1 MKYTRKRDGKLE
13 EFNISRITKAII
25 SAFKACGIKDG
36 EISKRLSEYAIEK
49 LDARF
54 GDDGVATVEEIQDI
68 VEETLMNARYHEV
81 ARAYILYR
89 AQQQDRRDFA
99 YKMGS
104 ADLIDSYIDET
115 SWLVKENANMTR
127 SMQAM
132 NYFISSNVTSN
143 YWLYRIYPPEV
154 RKAHQSGDM
163 HIHDLGILA
172 PYCVGW
178 DLRYVLYNGFPGG
191 VVGKLSSGPPKHF
204 HVALAQAMNM
214 LYTMQGE
221 AAGAQAFASFD
232 TLLAP
237 GIRYDGLSQ
246 DEVYQ
251 SLQGFFHLMNVPTRV
266 GGQVPFTNI
275 TIDMTVPKFIEN
287 EKVTW
292 GGRELTDTYGS
303 FQDEVDM
310 FNKALVAVMTA
321 GDDLGRTFSFPIPTY
336 NITEDFNWEVPGFWE
351 MVAKYGI
358 PYFGNFMPQTGLDP
372 EDVRS
377 MCFVGVQK
385 VLWRKDKRIGFTTLQ
400 SLYRRYSDR
409 TVETIYNGQWIKVKP
424 IRVNYE
430 GSFFE
435 IKLRTGQQIKV
446 TADHLHPTMNG
457 LKTTNE
463 LKVGD
468 KLQFSKTDYD
478 WKGVGSY
485 NFGKLLGLYLAEGS
499 KLSNG
504 IQFSIGEDEKE
515 IEDFLVSFI
524 EDNFGCHVS
533 ITSNTGHSK
542 SLFVNCKGIAELI
555 YRYVSPEKAPTKKL
569 LQWWK
574 LSKEALQGL
583 WDGWRLGDGHNQDV
597 YTRSKELAEQGI
609 VIANILGIPV
619 NLREKEMHTEF
630 PTRTGMKKYNVM
642 LYTIHTCKSSNDGG
656 RIFYDLYNYY
666 WVRIESIKEVPNASK
681 MAFCFEVQEGE
692 PFFELPSGLITHN
705 CCHLRTSNK
714 EIRRGGGLFNAFPL
728 TGSIGV
734 VTINLARIG
743 YLARDEDDFRDRLED
758 QLHIAKTSLIIKK
771 KAIEK
776 YTELDLYPYSKNI
789 LRPIMRRYGG
799 YWSNHFLTV
808 GNIGMNEA
816 CLNLFGENILSDEGK
831 KLTVKTLNFINDKLA
846 EYQDEEY
853 DKKGYPLNMYN
864 NEATPAEG
872 TCYRLALLDKKY
884 HPDAIVANEHLLAGG
899 AEPFYTNSTQVP
911 VDTPMIDAIMHQ
923 DDIQPLYTGGTVLHL
938 YIEDRNPSPEG
949 VKKIVQR
956 VAANTQLPYFTIS
969 PTFSICTSH
978 GYLSGRILQCNI
990 CGKETEIYSRVV
1002 GYYRP
1007 LSHWNPGKVSE
1018 FDMRASLEVVG

>member
-1 MKYTRKRDGKLE
+1 MKYIRKRDGKLE
-13 EFNISRITKAII
+13 EFNRNRIASAMIKA
-25 SAFKACGIKDG
+25 FRACGMKDG
-36 EISKRLSEYAIEK
+36 ETSKRLSEYVMEK

-154 RKAHQSGDM
+154 RKAHQGGDM

-246 DEVYQ
+246 SEVYQ
-251 SLQGFFHLMNVPTRV
+251 YLQGFFHLMNVPTRV
-266 GGQVPFTNI
+266 GGQVPFTNV
-275 TIDMTVPKFIEN
+275 TIDMTVPKFIED
-287 EKVTW
+287 ERVTW
-292 GGRELTDTYGS
+292 GGKELRDTYGS

-321 GDDLGRTFSFPIPTY
+321 GDHLGRTFSFPIPTY
-336 NITEDFNWEVPGFWE
+336 NITENFNWDVPGFWE
-351 MVAKYGI
+351 MTAKYGI

-377 MCFVGVQK
+377 MC
-385 VLWRKDKRIGFTTLQ
+385 
-400 SLYRRYSDR
+400 
-409 TVETIYNGQWIKVKP
+409 
-424 IRVNYE
+424 
-430 GSFFE
+430 
-435 IKLRTGQQIKV
+435 
-446 TADHLHPTMNG
+446 
-457 LKTTNE
+457 
-463 LKVGD
+463 
-468 KLQFSKTDYD
+468 
-478 WKGVGSY
+478 
-485 NFGKLLGLYLAEGS
+485 
-499 KLSNG
+499 
-504 IQFSIGEDEKE
+504 
-515 IEDFLVSFI
+515 
-524 EDNFGCHVS
+524 
-533 ITSNTGHSK
+533 
-542 SLFVNCKGIAELI
+542 
-555 YRYVSPEKAPTKKL
+555 
-569 LQWWK
+569 
-574 LSKEALQGL
+574 
-583 WDGWRLGDGHNQDV
+583 
-597 YTRSKELAEQGI
+597 
-609 VIANILGIPV
+609 
-619 NLREKEMHTEF
+619 
-630 PTRTGMKKYNVM
+630 
-642 LYTIHTCKSSNDGG
+642 
-656 RIFYDLYNYY
+656 
-666 WVRIESIKEVPNASK
+666 
-681 MAFCFEVQEGE
+681 
-692 PFFELPSGLITHN
+692 
-705 CCHLRTSNK
+705 CHLRTSNK
-714 EIRRGGGLFNAFPL
+714 QIRRGGGIFNAFPL

-831 KLTVKTLNFINDKLA
+831 KLSIKTLTFINDKLA
-846 EYQDEEY
+846 EYQDEEH
-853 DKKGYPLNMYN
+853 DKKGYPVNMFN
-864 NEATPAEG
+864 SEATPAEG
-872 TCYRLALLDKKY
+872 TCYRLALLDKKHY
-884 HPDAIVANEHLLAGG
+884 PGSVVANEHLLSKG

-911 VDTPMIDAIMHQ
+911 VDTPLLDAIFHQ
-923 DDIQPLYTGGTVLHL
+923 DDLQPLYTGGTVLHL
-938 YIEDRNPSPEG
+938 YSEDKNPPPNA
-949 VKKIVQR
+949 VRDLVQR
-956 VAANTQLPYFTIS
+956 VALKTHLPYFTFT
-969 PTFSICTSH
+969 PTFSICPSH
-978 GYLSGRILQCNI
+978 GYLSGRIPECSI

-1007 LSHWNPGKVSE
+1007 LSHWNPGKKSE
-1018 FDMRASLEVVG
+1018 FSLRSTLNVGVN